1 MKPYHDGQGMAEW
14 IDLVTYATKYGISQS
29 TLRRRIRGKIIP
41 YKLEKGKYYLSD
53 SEETMHRA
61 PLFSRQSEIAP
72 VGKKHALQGATNAE
86 NPELLRLREEN
97 RQLKG
102 QISELQTFIKAL
114 EAELDMGA

>member
-1 MKPYHDGQGMAEW
+1 MTEW

-53 SEETMHRA
+53 SVETMHRA
-61 PLFSRQSEIAP
+61 PLFSRQSEIFP
-72 VGKKHALQGATNAE
+72 VRKNGMINAQGASSTDNV
-86 NPELLRLREEN
+86 ELLRLREEN

-114 EAELDMGA
+114 EAELDLGA

>member
-1 MKPYHDGQGMAEW
+1 MAEW

-41 YKLEKGKYYLSD
+41 YKLEKGKYYLTD
-53 SEETMHRA
+53 SVETMHRA
-61 PLFSRQSEIAP
+61 PLFSRQSEISPVKRNGQAP
-72 VGKKHALQGATNAE
+72 QGASMVDNAE
-86 NPELLRLREEN
+86 LTRVREEN

-114 EAELDMGA
+114 EAELDISP

>member
-1 MKPYHDGQGMAEW
+1 MTEW

-53 SEETMHRA
+53 STDTMVRA

-72 VGKKHALQGATNAE
+72 LKKKFAQQGATSTDDVE
-86 NPELLRLREEN
+86 VMRLREEN

-114 EAELDMGA
+114 EAELDIGA

>member
-1 MKPYHDGQGMAEW
+1 MAEW
-14 IDLVTYATKYGISQS
+14 IDLVSYATKYGISQS
-29 TLRRRIRGKIIP
+29 TLRRRIRSKIIP

-72 VGKKHALQGATNAE
+72 IKKTSNGFAAQGASSSDDTE
-86 NPELLRLREEN
+86 TLRLREEN

-102 QISELQTFIKAL
+102 QIAELQTFIKAL
-114 EAELDMGA
+114 EAELDANP

>member
-1 MKPYHDGQGMAEW
+1 MTEW

-41 YKLEKGKYYLSD
+41 YKLEKGKYYLGD
-53 SEETMHRA
+53 SAETMHRA

-72 VGKKHALQGATNAE
+72 VKKNGHVAPQGASSVDDNVVM
-86 NPELLRLREEN
+86 NLREEN

-102 QISELQTFIKAL
+102 QIAELQTFIKAL